1 MFLLHLDQAL
11 ISENGC
17 VSVEDYLA
25 DATEFIHDRQFD
37 NQVAIF
43 LTIHSIYIIVFYSQV
58 EIAKKVLKTDGLITS
73 WLSIYLRISIFNT
86 ICNLS

>member
-1 MFLLHLDQAL
+1 MTFNDLRGHTLLNDAWFKYNLNYLDESL

-37 NQVAIF
+37 NQVTFNHLFIF
-43 LTIHSIYIIVFYSQV
+43 KAK
-58 EIAKKVLKTDGLITS
+58 EIL
-73 WLSIYLRISIFNT
+73 
-86 ICNLS
+86 

>member
-1 MFLLHLDQAL
+1 MNYLDESL

-37 NQVAIF
+37 NQVTFI
-43 LTIHSIYIIVFYSQV
+43 IHSTKILLLPSKC
-58 EIAKKVLKTDGLITS
+58 EIMFELF
-73 WLSIYLRISIFNT
+73 SIAPHLVIAFN
-86 ICNLS
+86 LFVSFFV